1 MVLAFYDI
9 ETTGFSREHNDIIEI
24 SAVAWDSVTEQELD
38 TFTTYINPMGPIP
51 AQITELTGISAAKVA
66 GAPRYWEIVP
76 QFFAWLKN
84 WGVERMCGYNSDV
97 FDWPF
102 INAQIDRYKL
112 RDKFKF
118 DDVPQ
123 LDLIKVVREMEK
135 KGQLALKDFCKNEM
149 GLSKL
154 SVKQTIVAAYFGI
167 TYDAHDSLNDCRALK
182 DIYLHLRNINFN
194 LM

>member
-1 MVLAFYDI
+1 MVLVFYDI

-24 SAVAWDSVTEQELD
+24 AAVAWDSTTETELS
-38 TFTTYINPMGPIP
+38 TFSTYIKPMAPIP
-51 AQITELTGISAAKVA
+51 AQITELTGIGASTVA
-66 GAPRYWEIVP
+66 NSPRFWEIIP
-76 QFFAWLKN
+76 EFFMWLKEV
-84 WGVERMCGYNSDV
+84 GVDKMCGYNSDV

-112 RDKFKF
+112 REKYRF

-123 LDLIKVVREMEK
+123 LDLMKVVRAMEK
-135 KGQLALKDFCKNEM
+135 KGQLHLKDFCVKK

-154 SVKQTIVAAYFGI
+154 SVKQTIVADYFNI
-167 TYDAHDSLNDCRALK
+167 RYVAHDAINDCRALK
-182 DIYLHLRNINFN
+182 DIYLRLRNIDFN

>member
-24 SAVAWDSVTEQELD
+24 SAVAWDSSTETELD

-51 AQITELTGISAAKVA
+51 PQITDLTGIDDNKVR
-66 GAPRYWEIVP
+66 GCPRYWEVAP
-76 QFFAWLKN
+76 EFFAWLKN
-84 WGVERMCGYNSDV
+84 WGVDKMCGYNSDV

-112 RDKFKF
+112 RDRYTFA
-118 DDVPQ
+118 DVPQ
-123 LDLIKVVREMEK
+123 LDLMKVVRAMEK
-135 KGQLALKDFCKNEM
+135 KGQLKLKQFCQEEK
-149 GLSKL
+149 GLTKL
-154 SVKQTIVAAYFGI
+154 SVKQTIVAEYFGI
-167 TYDAHDSLNDCRALK
+167 HYDAHDSLNDCRALK
-182 DIYLHLRNINFN
+182 DIYLRLRNIDFN

>member
-1 MVLAFYDI
+1 MVIAFYDI
-9 ETTGFSREHNDIIEI
+9 ETTGFSRDHNDIIEI
-24 SAVAWDSVTEQELD
+24 SAVAWDSVTETELD
-38 TFTTYINPMGPIP
+38 TFSTYIKPMGPIP
-51 AQITELTGISAAKVA
+51 KPITDLTGISAATVA
-66 GAPRYWEIVP
+66 NAPRFWEVAP
-76 QFFAWLKN
+76 QLFAWLKN
-84 WGVERMCGYNSDV
+84 WNVDKMCGYNSDV

-112 RDKFKF
+112 RSKYTF

-123 LDLIKVVREMEK
+123 LDLMKQVRAMEK
-135 KGQLALKDFCKNEM
+135 KGLLHLKEFGAREY

-167 TYDAHDSLNDCRALK
+167 EYDAHDSLNDCRALK
-182 DIYLHLRNINFN
+182 DIYLRLRNIDFN

>member
-24 SAVAWDSVTEQELD
+24 SAVAWDSVAEQELD

-51 AQITELTGISAAKVA
+51 AQITQLTGISDAKVR
-66 GAPRYWEIVP
+66 GCPRFWEVAPN
-76 QFFAWLKN
+76 FFAWLKGT
-84 WGVERMCGYNSDV
+84 GVDKMCGYNSDV

-112 RDKFKF
+112 RGQYTFE
-118 DDVPQ
+118 DVPQ
-123 LDLIKVVREMEK
+123 LDLMKHVRAMEK
-135 KGQLALKDFCKNEM
+135 KGQLHLKDFCLNSL
-149 GLSKL
+149 GLTKL
-154 SVKQTIVAAYFGI
+154 SVKQTVVADYFGI
-167 TYDAHDSLNDCRALK
+167 HYDAHDSLNDCRALK
-182 DIYLHLRNINFN
+182 DIYLRLRNIDFN